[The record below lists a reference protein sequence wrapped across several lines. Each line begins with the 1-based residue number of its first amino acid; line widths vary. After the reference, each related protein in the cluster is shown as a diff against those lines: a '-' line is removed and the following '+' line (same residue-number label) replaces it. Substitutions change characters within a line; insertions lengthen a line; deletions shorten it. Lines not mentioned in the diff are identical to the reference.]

1 MSKKEAWLGIGG
13 ISALS
18 LGASVLAPHLAPLI
32 LARAAYETSKIANR
46 NNLFSGEPEEDLD
59 EVNNNF
65 EKELKELKREIN
77 KLIKE
82 KNIDFK
88 KVDSALL
95 NLEKKGKDDLINWL
109 NLYQNKKVLIINVL
123 EIYPDFLVNYSLG
136 EICYFFESLFRDF
149 SNEYNLYDLLFS
161 ESLNKKI
168 YETILSDSS
177 ILFDKNLD
185 NQFKLLN
192 QDLKLINKTVR
203 EFLLAF
209 DKNKIIRIYL
219 PKKCLAWFLT
229 KYNPEICLNKAQ
241 YNFILNE
248 FIRLNDGKN
257 SNDEIYKILEKIV
270 DEKFNLKNINKTKD
284 KKITNQNFVDNNLQ
298 KKNIL
303 KTSNNISFKKLNS
316 IAESLDISSDLIW
329 KAAAE
334 VRLKNKLLNNSI
346 NENEFNKI
354 KNKLLTLYID
364 NDQKTKTNINSKV
377 HKETAHE
384 ITKTK
389 NQLNNDFL
397 KEFKN
402 IKSLGIDSGILIKDN
417 DIYEPE
423 LYVPNKYQ
431 TIALEKGQLMQDF
444 SFRYE
449 LTNQSAISY
458 VFLNDDIKKFIASTF
473 IWNFLIK
480 NNLVDFEKDQMFIY
494 IDEDEIQYR
503 ITIEEYETELESLK
517 NNNLLLKKLDKI
529 SSLNEFIFYP
539 KSIF

>member
-46 NNLFSGEPEEDLD
+46 NNLFSGKPEEDLD
-59 EVNNNF
+59 EVNNNL
-65 EKELKELKREIN
+65 EKELKNQIN

-95 NLEKKGKDDLINWL
+95 NLEKKGKDDLISWL
-109 NLYQNKKVLIINVL
+109 NLYQNKKVLIINVV

-136 EICYFFESLFRDF
+136 EICYFFECLFRDF
-149 SNEYNLYDLLFS
+149 SNEYNLCNLLFS
-161 ESLNKKI
+161 ELLNKKI

-185 NQFKLLN
+185 NHFKSLN
-192 QDLKLINKTVR
+192 QDVKLINKTIR

-209 DKNKIIRIYL
+209 DKKKEIISIYL
-219 PKKCLAWFLT
+219 PKQILAWFLK
-229 KYNPEICLNKAQ
+229 KYNPEICLNKTQ
-241 YNFILNE
+241 YNFIFNE
-248 FIRLNDGKN
+248 YIRLNDGKN
-257 SNDEIYKILEKIV
+257 SLDEIYKILEKII
-270 DEKFNLKNINKTKD
+270 DENFNLRDINQTKEN
-284 KKITNQNFVDNNLQ
+284 KITNQNFVDNNLQ

-334 VRLKNKLLNNSI
+334 VRLKKKLVNNSI

-364 NDQKTKTNINSKV
+364 NDQKTQTNINFKV
-377 HKETAHE
+377 NKETPHE
-384 ITKTK
+384 IIKTK
-389 NQLNNDFL
+389 NQLNDNFF

-402 IKSLGIDSGILIKDN
+402 IKSLGIDSGILIKDS

-431 TIALEKGQLMQDF
+431 TLALEKGSLMQDF

-449 LTNQSAISY
+449 LINQSAISY

-480 NNLVDFEKDQMFIY
+480 NNLVDYEKDQMFIY
-494 IDEDEIQYR
+494 IDEDEIQYQ
-503 ITIEEYETELESLK
+503 ITSEEYEIELDSLK
-517 NNNLLLKKLDKI
+517 KNNLLLKKLDQI

-539 KSIF
+539 KSNF